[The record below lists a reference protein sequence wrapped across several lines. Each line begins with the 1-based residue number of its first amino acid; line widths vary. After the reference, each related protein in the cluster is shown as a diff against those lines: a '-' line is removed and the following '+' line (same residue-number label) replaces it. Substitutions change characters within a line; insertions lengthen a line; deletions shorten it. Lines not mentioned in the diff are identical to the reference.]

1 MENKNQEK
9 ELDLLDLIKI
19 FWNLLEKYLFRPL
32 AIVVKI
38 CFKRWKVFLGAII
51 LGVVLSIV
59 VPTCILKKN
68 KADVILKNSVAIS
81 SSYIKEIEGL
91 SEMNKGRLA
100 SILQLD
106 EETIKKL
113 VKLKPHK
120 VISAD
125 STLVNYVVDEKDN
138 VGAEED
144 KFKIH
149 PHMFALEVLAK
160 DTVSLSILADAV
172 IDYLNE
178 RSSFSLLNKRRLSVM
193 RSELITFKNEIEV
206 LDSLRYIQ
214 YFTNDANQ
222 VVLGTSGETFNIKDK
237 NQWIQSDLMA
247 LKSRVIGIENKLAN
261 DTLAV
266 EKVTSLTIS
275 DIYGNHPLRTAHKYC
290 IVLFA
295 LSLLIVLLYEYKGNI
310 NDWLKK

>member
-19 FWNLLEKYLFRPL
+19 FWNLLEKYLFKPL
-32 AIVVKI
+32 ALVVKI

-68 KADVILKNSVAIS
+68 KADIILKNSVAIS

-120 VISAD
+120 VISVD

-138 VGAEED
+138 VGAEETL
-144 KFKIH
+144 FNIH
-149 PHMFALEVLAK
+149 PSMFALEVLAK

-172 IDYLNE
+172 IDQ
-178 RSSFSLLNKRRLSVM
+178 FGKDVM
-193 RSELITFKNEIEV
+193 MMPVDAEHFTITVPIEV
-206 LDSLRYIQ
+206 SP
-214 YFTNDANQ
+214 
-222 VVLGTSGETFNIKDK
+222 TFFAWVSTFGRKVKI
-237 NQWIQSDLMA
+237 
-247 LKSRVIGIENKLAN
+247 LAP
-261 DTLAV
+261 APVV
-266 EKVTSLTIS
+266 EKMKAFIQASA
-275 DIYGNHPLRTAHKYC
+275 DM
-290 IVLFA
+290 
-295 LSLLIVLLYEYKGNI
+295 YK
-310 NDWLKK
+310 DD